1 MDLNDGDGIT
11 DPLAN
16 FSYQHI
22 AVQPVYPIASSL
34 LLEYLEEAS
43 FAMLCSGLLTKFYL
57 GEARATI
64 SEETLLA
71 GDEFEFTYMQSFKRR
86 ISVRKLRAQLMVRTE
101 SHYKTE
107 VGADGEMGWMDEI
120 EDKVLQEAQRP
131 GWQAQPGEWSNDN
144 AVFQLP
150 DSALLSDIWL
160 IKVHMRLNRLL
171 MLERN
176 YRLRVTWRR

>member
-1 MDLNDGDGIT
+1 
-11 DPLAN
+11 
-16 FSYQHI
+16 
-22 AVQPVYPIASSL
+22 
-34 LLEYLEEAS
+34 
-43 FAMLCSGLLTKFYL
+43 MLCSGLLTKFYL